1 MSVTRDSSRGLFL
14 ALLMIASLG
23 VAASAGVRFARGVID
38 KEGPKDPWAKIVADI
53 DGNGKPDV
61 IIGGRGGPLVWYAWP
76 DWTAT
81 TITEG
86 GYDTVDGEAGD
97 IDGDGDLDVVMGG
110 LLWYENPRLG
120 GGAADKLWKV
130 HRVANHAT
138 HDLELA
144 DLDGDGDLD
153 IVTRNQSEFG
163 AKAGNEIHLWR
174 QDEGDKWAHAVLQC
188 PHGEGLCV
196 ADLDND
202 GDADIVI
209 GGRWLENAGQITDP
223 WPAHVF
229 GQWHPDATVQVA
241 DINGDGHLDV
251 VLSPSE
257 LKEQWYRL
265 SWFEAPRDA
274 RQGDWAEHRIVEK
287 IECVIHGMVTAD
299 FDGDGATDV
308 AISEMHQGQDPDE
321 VAVFLNRDHGG
332 TWQKQVLS
340 DRGSHYIQAADLG
353 SDGDIDLV
361 GANWSGPYQPIE
373 FWENQGASDGV
384 ATP

>member
-1 MSVTRDSSRGLFL
+1 MSLTKDSGKGLIAVLLVT
-14 ALLMIASLG
+14 ASLG
-23 VAASAGVRFARGVID
+23 VTVNAGVRFAHGIID
-38 KEGPKDPWAKIVADI
+38 QDGPKDPWAKVVADI

-61 IIGGRGGPLVWYAWP
+61 VIGGRRGPLVWYAWP

-81 TITEG
+81 TIAEG

-97 IDGDGDLDVVMGG
+97 IDGDGDLDIVMGG
-110 LLWYENPRLG
+110 LLWYENPRRG
-120 GGAADKLWKV
+120 RGAAGKLWNV
-130 HRVANHAT
+130 HRVADHAT

-144 DLDGDGDLD
+144 DLDRDGDLD

-174 QDEGDKWAHAVLQC
+174 QDKGDKWAHAVLQC

-196 ADLDND
+196 ADLDHD

-209 GGRWLENAGQITDP
+209 GGMWLENAGHITDP
-223 WPAHVF
+223 WPAHTF
-229 GQWHPDATVQVA
+229 GQWHPNATVQVA
-241 DINGDGHLDV
+241 DINGDSRLDV

-257 LKEQWYRL
+257 LKGQWYRL
-265 SWFEAPRDA
+265 SWFEAPQDA
-274 RQGDWAEHRIVEK
+274 RQGDWTEHKIVEK
-287 IECVIHGMVTAD
+287 IECVIHGMVSAD
-299 FDGDGATDV
+299 FDGDGAVDV

-321 VAVFLNRDHGG
+321 VAIFLNRDKGG

-340 DRGSHYIQAADLG
+340 GQGSHYIQAADLG
-353 SDGDIDLV
+353 ADGDIDLI

-373 FWENQGASDGV
+373 FWENQGTTDSS